1 MTEGQINGLH
11 APVADLARPAEALSE
26 ERFLGT
32 LNGWSARNILA
43 RLIGCDRH
51 VIRGSRQVQKAGL
64 PFYDVDPGQNHSRV
78 NAPLVSHY
86 SSRDR

>member
-1 MTEGQINGLH
+1 
-11 APVADLARPAEALSE
+11 VADQARSVRALSE

-43 RLIGCDRH
+43 RLIGCNRR
-51 VIRGSRQVQKAGL
+51 VIKGSRQVQKAEL
-64 PFYDVDPGQNHSRV
+64 PFYDVDPEQNHSHV
-78 NAPLVSHY
+78 NAALTSHD